1 MDSLTFI
8 GTATTVLRLGGF
20 TLLTDPNFIRRGQ
33 RAYLGRGL
41 WTRRL
46 IDPAMRPDELPVLD
60 AIVLSHLHGDHWDR
74 VARRELDR
82 GQPVL
87 TTTHAAPRL
96 RRQGFPTVGLDTWE
110 DRVLDRPGE
119 QLRVVSLPGIHARG
133 PLGKVLP
140 PVMGSLLEHS
150 VDGALRRRVYI
161 SGDTLTG
168 DHLDAIR
175 ERFEDID
182 VAVVHL
188 GGTRILAH
196 RVTMD
201 ATEGVDFLRR
211 IRPTVAVP
219 IHYDDYKVFR
229 SGLSEF
235 LGLAADAGLD
245 QHVRPVGRGE
255 TFALPV
261 VESPPVS

>member
-1 MDSLTFI
+1 MDSQRVDSLTFI

-46 IDPAMRPDELPVLD
+46 TDPAMRPDELPALD
-60 AIVLSHLHGDHWDR
+60 AVVLSHLHGDHWDR

-82 GQPVL
+82 EPPVL

-96 RRQGFPTVGLDTWE
+96 RKQGFDGVGLETWQ
-110 DRVLDRPGE
+110 DRVLTRPGE

-133 PLGKVLP
+133 ALRKVLP
-140 PVMGSLLEHS
+140 PVMGTLLEHS
-150 VDGALRRRVYI
+150 VDGRLGRRIYL

-168 DHLDAIR
+168 DHLDEIR
-175 ERFEDID
+175 SRYHPID

-188 GGTRILAH
+188 GGTRVLAH
-196 RVTMD
+196 MVTMD
-201 ATEGVDFLRR
+201 GHQGVDFMQRVQPL
-211 IRPTVAVP
+211 TAVP
-219 IHYDDYKVFR
+219 IHHDDYRIFR
-229 SGLSEF
+229 SPVTDF
-235 LGLAADAGLD
+235 LGLAANAGIGEKIR
-245 QHVRPVGRGE
+245 VVGRGE
-255 TFALPV
+255 TIELAAAG
-261 VESPPVS
+261 